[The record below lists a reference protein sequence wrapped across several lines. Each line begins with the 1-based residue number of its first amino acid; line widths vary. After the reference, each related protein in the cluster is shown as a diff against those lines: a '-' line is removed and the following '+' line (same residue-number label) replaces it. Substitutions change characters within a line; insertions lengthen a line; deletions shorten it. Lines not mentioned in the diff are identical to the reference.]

1 MIFRIA
7 ETFTAALARLT
18 AAEQK
23 AVKNAAFDL
32 QTDPTRP
39 GLSLHRIDAAKDP
52 DFWSARASQD
62 LRLIIHR
69 SGGALL
75 LAYVDHH
82 DAAYAWA
89 MRRRIEAHPKTG
101 AIQIVEIRERVE
113 EIAPPRQPDLLSAS
127 DPAPVAPHEISRL
140 ETIPLFD
147 ALDPDALLDVGVPQD
162 WIADVRAA
170 DEDGFLAL
178 APHLPAEAAEA
189 LLEYVA
195 TGRLAAPE
203 PVAPE
208 AIGYAHPD
216 ARRRFRDIES
226 MEALEAALAAPW
238 ERWAVFLHPSQ
249 EAVVARDYTGPARVL
264 GSAGTGKTVVALHRA
279 ARLASASGDA
289 RVLLATFAPAL
300 AKALA
305 AKLDILAGARPGIVP
320 RTTVTTLAALAEEY
334 YELAAGR
341 RPRVARPAQVRE
353 ALVKAAER
361 SGVEASERFL
371 VSEWTHI
378 VDAWQLPDLEAYASV
393 PRLGRKARLGVKQR
407 ERLWPVFAEAR
418 AILARQA
425 LVTRAEIFATAT
437 DWLAARGDK
446 PFAHVIVDEAQDCGP
461 PELRFLAALADDGPN
476 ALFLAGDIGQRIFQ
490 QPFSWKGLGIDVRGR
505 STSLK
510 VCYRTSRQI
519 RTAADRLLPDAV
531 ADADGLADSRAG
543 TISVF
548 EGPSPQVAVLEDE
561 GAECDKVAV
570 FLREAVSE
578 GIEPGE
584 LAVFVRDEAQ
594 LPRARAALAAAAIP
608 VLELTAVGEEA
619 GARAS
624 LGVMHHA
631 KGLEFKVVVVMAC
644 DDEVLPHAARLEA
657 VADAVELEEV
667 YVSERHLLYVACTRA
682 RDRLLVT
689 GIQPGS
695 EFLADLRHQ

>member
-7 ETFTAALARLT
+7 ETFTVALARLT
-18 AAEQK
+18 ADEQK
-23 AVKNAAFDL
+23 AVKTAAFDL

-52 DFWSARASQD
+52 NFWSARASRD
-62 LRLIIHR
+62 IRLVVHR
-69 SGGALL
+69 TEGALL

-89 MRRRIEAHPKTG
+89 ARRRIEAHPKTG

-113 EIAPPRQPDLLSAS
+113 EIAPPRQHDLFQPEA
-127 DPAPVAPHEISRL
+127 PAPAPP
-140 ETIPLFD
+140 PLFA
-147 ALDPDALLDVGVPQD
+147 ALDPDALFGVGVPED
-162 WIADVRAA
+162 WIADIRAA
-170 DEDGFLAL
+170 DEDGFFAL

-189 LLEYVA
+189 LLEYAA
-195 TGRLAAPE
+195 TGRLAAPA
-203 PVAPE
+203 PVPAE
-208 AIGYAHPD
+208 AAGYAHPD
-216 ARRRFRDIES
+216 ARRRFVAVDS
-226 MEALEAALAAPW
+226 TEALEAALAAPW

-249 EAVVARDYTGPARVL
+249 EAVVARDFAGPARVL

-279 ARLASASGDA
+279 ARLASAPGDG

-305 AKLDILAGARPGIVP
+305 AKLDVLAGARPGIVP
-320 RTTVTTLAALAEEY
+320 RTTVTTLAVLAEEY
-334 YELAAGR
+334 YELAEGR
-341 RPRVARPAQVRE
+341 RPRVARPEQVRE

-361 SGVEASERFL
+361 LGVEASERFL

-378 VDAWQLPDLEAYASV
+378 VDAWRLPDAEAYATV
-393 PRLGRKARLGVKQR
+393 PRLGRKARLGSRQR

-425 LVTRAEIFATAT
+425 LVTRAEVFAVAT
-437 DWLAARGDK
+437 GWLAARAEK

-461 PELRFLAALADDGPN
+461 PELRFLAALAGDGEN

-505 STSLK
+505 SAPLK

-519 RTAADRLLPDAV
+519 RSTADRLLPDAV
-531 ADADGLADSRAG
+531 TDVDGLADARAG
-543 TISVF
+543 TVSVF
-548 EGPSPQVAVLEDE
+548 EGPAPEVALLEDE
-561 GAECDKVAV
+561 AAEISAVAA
-570 FLREAVSE
+570 FLRGAIAE
-578 GIEPGE
+578 GLEPGE
-584 LAVFVRDEAQ
+584 VGVFVRDEAQ
-594 LPRARAALAAAAIP
+594 LPRARAALAAADVPA
-608 VLELTAVGEEA
+608 LELTAVGEEA
-619 GARAS
+619 GTRAS

-631 KGLEFKVVVVMAC
+631 KGLEFKAVAVMAC
-644 DDEVLPHAARLEA
+644 DDEVLPLAARLEA

-682 RDRLLVT
+682 RDRLIVT
-689 GIQPGS
+689 GVEPGS
-695 EFLADLRHQ
+695 EFLADMAARG